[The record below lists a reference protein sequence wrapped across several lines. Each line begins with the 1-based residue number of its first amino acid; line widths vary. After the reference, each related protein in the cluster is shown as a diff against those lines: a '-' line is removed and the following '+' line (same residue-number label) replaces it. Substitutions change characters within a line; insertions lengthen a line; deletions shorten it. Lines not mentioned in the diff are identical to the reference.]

1 MRNQLL
7 IHPRNNVILQ
17 LRVLICEIERLLDV
31 GIETASTKK
40 NKKKTNNFSKIK
52 LQSPT
57 WSIN

>member
-40 NKKKTNNFSKIK
+40 N
-52 LQSPT
+52 
-57 WSIN
+57 